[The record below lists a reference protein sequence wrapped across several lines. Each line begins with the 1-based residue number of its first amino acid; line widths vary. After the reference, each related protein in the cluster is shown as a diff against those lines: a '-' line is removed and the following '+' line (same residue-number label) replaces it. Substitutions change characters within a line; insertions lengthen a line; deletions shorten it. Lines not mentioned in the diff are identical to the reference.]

1 MKQLNKYIDHTIL
14 KPDATINDIIKLCIE
29 AKKYNFA
36 SVCINPIYINLAVET
51 LQTSDIKVCTVIGFP
66 LGANTTKTK
75 VFETKLAVKS
85 NADEIDMVINIG
97 EVKNNNWNLV
107 LKDIKAVRRAAV
119 GKILKVIIETALLT
133 TDEIIK
139 VSKLILK
146 TKADFIKTSTG
157 FASEG
162 ATIENIKLIK
172 SVVKDKIQIKASG
185 GIYDYQ
191 SALEMIDVGAT
202 RIGTSSGVKIISEQK

>member
-14 KPDATINDIIKLCIE
+14 KPDASINDIIRLCTE
-29 AKKYNFA
+29 AKEYNFA
-36 SVCINPIYINLAVET
+36 SVCINPTYINLAVET

-157 FASEG
+157 FASQG

-191 SALEMIDVGAT
+191 IALAMIDAGAT